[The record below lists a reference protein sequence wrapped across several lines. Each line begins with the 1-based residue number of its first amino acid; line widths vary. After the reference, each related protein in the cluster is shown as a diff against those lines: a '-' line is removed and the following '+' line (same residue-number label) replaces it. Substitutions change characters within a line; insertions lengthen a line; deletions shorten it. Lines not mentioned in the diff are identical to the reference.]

1 MAEGYAALVR
11 VVERPGDA
19 AIEEELTEILDG
31 LRAIDDG
38 AAYADLDGLRAI
50 DDGAAYADQ
59 IVIARKVF
67 AS

>member
-11 VVERPGDA
+11 VVERPGDP

-38 AAYADLDGLRAI
+38 AAYAD
-50 DDGAAYADQ
+50 Q

-67 AS
+67 GS